1 MQDFSSSSSSS
12 RGCGLSGCFTGIVIL
27 VLIGIVIGAWVV
39 PTVFQ
44 DEIEA
49 RVCPEGTELKSYTRT
64 TNGTS
69 QTQGHSCYS
78 IESGRE
84 IKDLGAR
91 LILPTICVT
100 IMGILGIV
108 LIIIMAAMRSSRNVM
123 ASIPAMQQSMLNQAQ
138 RQGGYGT
145 FSSQPSTTPDSND
158 DLADRLQQLNEAL
171 NNGLITQEEYD
182 QKREDIL
189 KQF

>member
-1 MQDFSSSSSSS
+1 MQDFSSSTSSS

-27 VLIGIVIGAWVV
+27 VLIGIVIGAWAV
-39 PTVFQ
+39 PAIFQ

-64 TNGTS
+64 TNGTNQS
-69 QTQGHSCYS
+69 QGHSCYS

-91 LILPTICVT
+91 LILPTICIT
-100 IMGILGIV
+100 IMGIIGIV
-108 LIIIMAAMRSSRNVM
+108 LIIIMSAMRSSNR
-123 ASIPAMQQSMLNQAQ
+123 AFATITSAQQSGQFGQ
-138 RQGGYGT
+138 STFGT
-145 FSSQPSTTPDSND
+145 FSSQPKTTSSSDD

-182 QKREDIL
+182 QKRQDIL
-189 KQF
+189 DQF